1 MQLAGWGRYPS
12 SEVRVTAIKTE
23 DDLARTLRQANGLCI
38 ARGMGRSYGDSSL
51 APHVIDL
58 RQHDHF
64 LGFDSDR
71 GTVRC
76 DAGATL
82 AAILEVIV
90 PRGWF
95 LPVTPG
101 TGFVSVGGAIAS
113 DVHGKNHHRDG
124 SFADFVESL
133 RVMIPNGELVTCS
146 DEENAELFH
155 ATAGGMGLC
164 GIIVDADLK
173 LRRIQSGFVDE
184 RIVKTS
190 DLCDTLACLDEND
203 QATYVVAWLDANK
216 RGTARGRALVMI
228 GEHAQ
233 DDDFKIHRKPHA
245 RVPFDL
251 PSMCSNRLVMRL
263 FNSLYYERIRTRTTT
278 RRTHYEPYFYP
289 LDRLRDWN
297 RLYGRAGLLQHQSVV
312 PRASAGEAIEALL
325 SCLAASRLGSPL
337 AVLKALGEG
346 NENYLSFP
354 RAGYTLTMDFKRSD
368 SALALMGRL
377 DDIVLTHG
385 GRMYLAKDACMSE
398 STFKRSYPA
407 WEAFQAVRER
417 HGALGRFSSL
427 QAQRLGL

>member
-1 MQLAGWGRYPS
+1 MRLAGWGRYPS
-12 SEVRVTAIKTE
+12 SEVRVTAIRTR
-23 DDLARTLRQANGLCI
+23 DDLARTLRQANGPCI

-58 RQHDHF
+58 RRHDHF
-64 LGFDSDR
+64 LNFDSDR
-71 GTVRC
+71 GTIRC
-76 DAGATL
+76 GAGATL
-82 AAILEVIV
+82 AALLDIVV

-133 RVMIPNGELVTCS
+133 LLMMPNGELVTCS
-146 DEENAELFH
+146 SEENAELFH
-155 ATAGGMGLC
+155 AAAGGMGLS
-164 GIIVDADLK
+164 GIIVDAVLK
-173 LRRIQSGFVDE
+173 LRRIRSSFVDE

-190 DLCDTLACLDEND
+190 DLHDTLACLDEHGE
-203 QATYVVAWLDANK
+203 ATYVVAWLDANK
-216 RGTARGRALVMI
+216 RGAARGRALVMI

-233 DDDFKIHRKPHA
+233 DDDFEVHRKPHA
-245 RVPFDL
+245 RIPFDL
-251 PSMCSNRLVMRL
+251 PSMCLNSLVMRL
-263 FNSLYYERIRTRTTT
+263 FNALYYERIRTRMTT

-312 PRASAGEAIEALL
+312 PRTSAREAIEELL
-325 SCLAASRLGSPL
+325 SCVATSGLGSPL
-337 AVLKALGEG
+337 SVLKALGEG
-346 NENYLSFP
+346 NQNYLSFP

-368 SALALMGRL
+368 TALALMGRL
-377 DDIVLTHG
+377 DDIVLAHG

-407 WEAFQAVRER
+407 WEVFQTVRER